1 VKVVAELSSRA
12 ITNMNR
18 VIFLT
23 RVMKRVEMG
32 KEEETMNRIDLQL
45 VD

>member
-1 VKVVAELSSRA
+1 
-12 ITNMNR
+12 MNR

-32 KEEETMNRIDLQL
+32 KEEETMNRIDLQQ